1 MKCLKCGNELQ
12 ADAKFCDRC
21 GEKVVPAVVCPRC
34 GYKMEGEAAF
44 CENCGASLTNSLPPS
59 VPPKPKKIKK
69 KALLAVLG
77 CFTAAAAVGAGIFA
91 AAQLLRAEQTDYAL
105 YLKDGNLW
113 SVNLTDNT
121 TMQVSE
127 QMLEPGNQTFP
138 GHNNQ
143 GSEPYITGFVIPPIE
158 SYITLS
164 SKSGRVFYPD
174 WIASESEDKCVEL
187 YCRDLDNPEEEPI
200 QVARDVQ
207 FYYINE
213 DGSRIV
219 YTTPDGVSYWSN
231 LEREEEI
238 GHFYAASEDISKVC
252 YTDEDG
258 SLYVWEVAK
267 DEAPLKIADGVTSV
281 RASDNLSTICYSTD
295 QEPEG
300 GWNWER
306 RNYYQYRE
314 ESGSRQMAQDVSNI
328 YRIYDSGE
336 VFYDKME
343 DLMEETIKDGQ
354 YVTKTRTLGDELESF
369 YYFDGERE
377 YLVAQDYYL
386 ALCAKDIP
394 VAVISFKERPDD
406 PDASNRSVNPSIFA
420 DGKLTSLSL
429 DNGGEVESFV
439 ITRDGSSA
447 TLQLGS
453 ELYIIPIADGE
464 PGEPELCATEV
475 ATSGFR
481 HAWGWNSD
489 KGYQYDLEYAGSG
502 GGSYDF
508 PTYDPSVGIPAVYY
522 KETED
527 GKPVLYYGE
536 ERVAIVDDYAF
547 YEPCLYQDGVLY
559 VRGEV
564 RNILQ
569 GEGGHSL
576 YFYKNGQIET
586 IADDVAI
593 EYLAP
598 EGQIL
603 YLELL
608 DSSDCTA
615 PLYMYQDGETVMV
628 EEEVNYL
635 FWNIYDEKGV
645 RGWIT
650 GIQSTKASG
659 K

>member
-21 GEKVVPAVVCPRC
+21 GEKVVPAVVCPQC

-91 AAQLLRAEQTDYAL
+91 AAQLLRTEQTEYAL

-113 SVNLTDNT
+113 SVNLTDNS

-127 QMLEPGNQTFP
+127 QMLDLGNQTSSDD
-138 GHNNQ
+138 GGDEYADLLLH
-143 GSEPYITGFVIPPIE
+143 SPIMSSVE
-158 SYITLS
+158 EYVTLS
-164 SKSGRVFYPD
+164 SKNGRVFYPD
-174 WIASESEDKCVEL
+174 GIEPGSEESSVTL

-200 QVARDVQ
+200 QVARDVL
-207 FYYINE
+207 YYYLNE

-238 GHFYAASEDISKVC
+238 GHFYAASEDFSRVC

-267 DEAPLKIADGVTSV
+267 DEAPLKIADGVTDV
-281 RASDNLSTICYSTD
+281 KASANLSAICYSTD
-295 QEPEG
+295 PESEE
-300 GWNWER
+300 NQHN

-314 ESGSRQMAQDVSNI
+314 DSGSRQMAQNVGSI
-328 YRIYDSGE
+328 YRVYDSGE
-336 VFYDKME
+336 VFYQKVE
-343 DLMEETIKDGQ
+343 DDTAESTADWL
-354 YVTKTRTLGDELESF
+354 YSF

-377 YLVAQDYYL
+377 YLAAQDRYM
-386 ALCAKDIP
+386 AACAKDVP
-394 VAVISFKERPDD
+394 VAVVSFKERPDD
-406 PDASNRSVNPSIFA
+406 PEANNYGVNPSIFA
-420 DGKLTSLSL
+420 GGKLTGLSL
-429 DNGGEVESFV
+429 DNGEKVRSFV

>member
-59 VPPKPKKIKK
+59 VLPKPKKIKK

-77 CFTAAAAVGAGIFA
+77 CFTAAAAVGAGVFA
-91 AAQLLRAEQTDYAL
+91 AAQLLRAEQTEYAL

-127 QMLEPGNQTFP
+127 QMLEPGNQISSGNIDRKNF
-138 GHNNQ
+138 
-143 GSEPYITGFVIPPIE
+143 GSVYSMPIQSLE
-158 SYITLS
+158 SLITLS
-164 SKSGRVFYPD
+164 SKSGQVFYPD
-174 WIASESEDKCVEL
+174 WIEPMSEEVKAAKEKNKTVSGSVML

-207 FYYINE
+207 FYYLNE

-238 GHFYAASEDISKVC
+238 GHFYAASGDFSKVC

-267 DEAPLKIADGVTSV
+267 DEAPLKIADGVTDV
-281 RASDNLSTICYSTD
+281 EASANLSAICYSTD
-295 QEPEG
+295 PESEE
-300 GWNWER
+300 NQHN

-314 ESGSRQMAQDVSNI
+314 ESGSRQMAQNVGSI
-328 YRIYDSGE
+328 YRVYDSGE
-336 VFYDKME
+336 VFYQKVE
-343 DLMEETIKDGQ
+343 DDTAESTADWL
-354 YVTKTRTLGDELESF
+354 YSF

-377 YLVAQDYYL
+377 YLAAQDRYM
-386 ALCAKDIP
+386 AACAKDVP
-394 VAVISFKERPDD
+394 VAVVSFKERPDD
-406 PDASNRSVNPSIFA
+406 PEANNYGVNPSIFA
-420 DGKLTSLSL
+420 GGKLTGLSL
-429 DNGGEVESFV
+429 DNGEKVESFV

-464 PGEPELCATEV
+464 PGEPVLCATEV
-475 ATSGFR
+475 TDRPFY
-481 HAWGWNSD
+481 HVWGWHYDQTYSD
-489 KGYQYDLEYAGSG
+489 NLEYVG
-502 GGSYDF
+502 GGGGTVDY
-508 PTYDPSVGIPAVYY
+508 PTYDPSVGNPPVYY

-536 ERVAIVDDYAF
+536 ERVAISRARF
-547 YEPCLYQDGVLY
+547 EPRLYQDGVLY
-559 VRGEV
+559 TNYPVLIFEDEEV
-564 RNILQ
+564 D
-569 GEGGHSL
+569 GHSL
-576 YFYKNGQIET
+576 YFYKNGQTEI
-586 IADDVAI
+586 IADDVAM

-603 YLELL
+603 YLESL

-628 EEEVNYL
+628 EEEVSCL
-635 FWNIYDEKGV
+635 FWNTYDKLGMRGSYYGV
-645 RGWIT
+645 
-650 GIQSTKASG
+650 QYS
-659 K
+659 